1 MLPGSQQVT
10 RFMMMDNRFQL
21 PPDKGLLNVIA
32 RKEEEKENGIWK
44 IVVGH
49 NVDYT
54 TTYSQISRQ

>member
-1 MLPGSQQVT
+1 
-10 RFMMMDNRFQL
+10 MMMDNRFQL

-32 RKEEEKENGIWK
+32 RKEEEEENGIWK